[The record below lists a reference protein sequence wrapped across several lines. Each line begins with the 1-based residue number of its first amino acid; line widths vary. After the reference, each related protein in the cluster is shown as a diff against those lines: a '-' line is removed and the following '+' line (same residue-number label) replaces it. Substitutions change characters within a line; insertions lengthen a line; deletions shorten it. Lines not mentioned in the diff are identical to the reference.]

1 LNQLGGLCRFPGL
14 GDAAGAEEPQAVQRL
29 RHISDRL
36 EGGYPMKH
44 RTRLLAIATTLTFTW
59 ALAPMA
65 HAAGAFSVS
74 RQTAAK
80 WMQGYLNAWET
91 RDADAVVKLFTPTGV
106 YQSIPGVSNQTF
118 VGRKAIHKYWFDV
131 TRPQSMIHGIQ
142 GTPIVSGNRAA
153 IEIWVTFRDPVYNP
167 KGDHMITLLE
177 TNVVTFVKGGLASK
191 NVEYWNIITGVHS
204 PPAGWGS

>member
-1 LNQLGGLCRFPGL
+1 MR
-14 GDAAGAEEPQAVQRL
+14 
-29 RHISDRL
+29 
-36 EGGYPMKH
+36 K
-44 RTRLLAIATTLTFTW
+44 RTQLLAIAAALTSTCVFGSV
-59 ALAPMA
+59 AE
-65 HAAGAFSVS
+65 AAGAYRVS

-80 WMQGYLNAWET
+80 WMQGYLTAWET

-131 TRPQSMIHGIQ
+131 TRPQSMIHGSQ
-142 GTPIVSGNRAA
+142 GTAIVSGNRAA

-167 KGDHMITLLE
+167 KGSHMITLLE

-204 PPAGWGS
+204 PPPGWGS

>member
-1 LNQLGGLCRFPGL
+1 MR
-14 GDAAGAEEPQAVQRL
+14 
-29 RHISDRL
+29 
-36 EGGYPMKH
+36 K
-44 RTRLLAIATTLTFTW
+44 RTGLLAMAAAVTLTCTF
-59 ALAPMA
+59 
-65 HAAGAFSVS
+65 AAVAEAGGTYRVS

-91 RDADAVVKLFTPTGV
+91 RDADAVVNLFTPNGV
-106 YQSIPGVSNQTF
+106 YQSIPGVTNQTF

-131 TRPQSMIHGIQ
+131 TRPQSMIHGVH

-167 KGDHMITLLE
+167 KGKHMITLLE

-204 PPAGWGS
+204 PPPGWGT

>member
-1 LNQLGGLCRFPGL
+1 MR
-14 GDAAGAEEPQAVQRL
+14 
-29 RHISDRL
+29 
-36 EGGYPMKH
+36 K
-44 RTRLLAIATTLTFTW
+44 RTWVLAIAMAVTLGCTFVSV
-59 ALAPMA
+59 AE
-65 HAAGAFSVS
+65 AAKPYRVS
-74 RQTAAK
+74 NETAAK
-80 WMQGYLNAWET
+80 WMQGYLTAWET
-91 RDADAVVKLFTPTGV
+91 RNADAVVKLFTPDGV

-167 KGDHMITLLE
+167 KGNHMITLLE

-191 NVEYWNIITGVHS
+191 NVEYWNIVPGVHA
-204 PPAGWGS
+204 PPPGWGT